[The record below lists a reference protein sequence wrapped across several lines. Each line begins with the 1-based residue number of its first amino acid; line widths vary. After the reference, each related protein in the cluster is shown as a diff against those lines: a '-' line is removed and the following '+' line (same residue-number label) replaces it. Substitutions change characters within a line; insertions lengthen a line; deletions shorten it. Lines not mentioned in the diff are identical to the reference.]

1 MKRIRFIVSMLLA
14 VLMLASFGLAS
25 AGAATGEKYNFL
37 DNCDFMQNIQY
48 VPADDVLKVFC
59 ANMKNMPSAS
69 AFTVHMD
76 GEKVEVLSLDSAE
89 KEPVTYLCLVD
100 ISGSIEKWQLDSA
113 KEMLRALVDSM
124 DEDDQMMIAT
134 LSDELKMSTYISS
147 KATLKSRID
156 DIRKTENDTN
166 LYRGIVDTLDEL
178 ITNTDVTP
186 RKALVVFSDG
196 IDDIAA
202 EQNASIWTAA
212 RDKVQ
217 STRIPVYT
225 MLPSVDNYYREYQK
239 SLSSLS
245 VDYSVGGES
254 YYLASNEFTAEQVGR
269 KITADMKGDK
279 VLRLDLTGYRPTEEE
294 FILAAEFT
302 NLAGKQM
309 GDTLRIISTVLGTG
323 TITPAPTKKP
333 MPIVTGSDTIIET
346 GPDWQM
352 WLKIGIGALCI
363 LLAALVVWLILK
375 KRKDEQ
381 KRADALKEDRIRREQ
396 QELQNRKSS
405 GSDDY
410 GNRTAP
416 VGPADGWNV
425 GGTRDLQRPS
435 GGKPVRFTAIGN
447 QSFSVDMSL
456 QEGRQ
461 TSVGRTKKSDY
472 ILNKDDTKL
481 SGMHFALMMKNG
493 KLFIRDEGSTNG
505 TAVNGVPL
513 KGSAIEL
520 HNGDTVSVG
529 SYQYRVR
536 F

>member
-1 MKRIRFIVSMLLA
+1 MKKIRFIVSMLLA

-25 AGAATGEKYNFL
+25 AGASSSDKYSFL

-69 AFTVHMD
+69 AFTAHMD

-134 LSDELKMSTYISS
+134 LSDQLKMSTYISS

-156 DIRKTENDTN
+156 DIHKTENDTN

-178 ITNTDVTP
+178 ITNTEVTP

-225 MLPSVDNYYREYQK
+225 MLPSVPDYYKEYQK

-245 VDYSVGGES
+245 VDYSVGGEA
-254 YYLASNEFTAEQVGR
+254 YYLTSNEFTAEQVGR
-269 KITADMKGDK
+269 KIAADMKGDK

-294 FILAAEFT
+294 FLLAAEFT
-302 NLAGKQM
+302 SLAGKQM
-309 GDTLRIISTVLGTG
+309 GDTLRIISTVLGTVN
-323 TITPAPTKKP
+323 ITPAPTKKP
-333 MPIVTGSDTIIET
+333 ITISTGPEIIET

-363 LLAALVVWLILK
+363 LLAVLVAWLILK

-381 KRADALKEDRIRREQ
+381 KRADAERDDRIRREQ
-396 QELQNRKSS
+396 QEIQSRKSS

-416 VGPADGWNV
+416 VGQADGWNA
-425 GGTRDLQRPS
+425 GGARDVQRPS
-435 GGKPVRFTAIGN
+435 GGKPVRFTAVGS
-447 QSFSVDMSL
+447 QSFNVDMSVP
-456 QEGRQ
+456 EGRQ
-461 TSVGRTKKSDY
+461 VSVGRTKKSDY

-520 HNGDTVSVG
+520 HNGDTVSAG